1 MYFIYIQEKN
11 FNFLD
16 FCLVSSAF
24 NQLHECNK
32 WHITCFN
39 LQPVAVF
46 VKKKKIEICI
56 IYYYL
61 SCIIYVTN
69 YELLLK
75 VITIN

>member
-39 LQPVAVF
+39 LQPVAVS
-46 VKKKKIEICI
+46 VKKKNRDM
-56 IYYYL
+56 YYL
-61 SCIIYVTN
+61 LLFIMYYLC
-69 YELLLK
+69 YEL
-75 VITIN
+75 